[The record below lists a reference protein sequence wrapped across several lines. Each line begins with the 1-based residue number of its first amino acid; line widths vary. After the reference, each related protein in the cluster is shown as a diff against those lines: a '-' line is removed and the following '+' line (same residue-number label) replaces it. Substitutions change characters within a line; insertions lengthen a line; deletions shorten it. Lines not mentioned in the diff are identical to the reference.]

1 MMKKILLTISGLMAT
16 VAIMLLSSC
25 YPGDT
30 VSYADLDLVTTVY
43 DTKTNFQELSTFVMP
58 DTIIQLK
65 DTLNTSNNTDLSRAY
80 DDLILGRIKQ
90 NMLDNGFVEATD
102 PENNPPDVILTISAM
117 ATTTTTVW
125 YDYPYYWG
133 WYGGWGWYYKS
144 TGYYDYWY
152 PYYPWGGATYITSY
166 SSGTLLMSMNDL
178 RNVDAENDSIRVVWL
193 GAINGLLGETNKADI
208 MNRLEYNIDKAFDQ
222 SSYLK
227 QN

>member
-1 MMKKILLTISGLMAT
+1 MAMMA
-16 VAIMLLSSC
+16 MLFLSSC

-65 DTLNTSNNTDLSRAY
+65 DTLNTGNNTNISRAY
-80 DDLILGRIKQ
+80 DNMILGRIKQ
-90 NMLDNGFVEATD
+90 NMLDNGFVVATD

-144 TGYYDYWY
+144 TGYYPYWY
-152 PYYPWGGATYITSY
+152 PYYPWGGATYISSY
-166 SSGTLLMSMNDL
+166 TTGTLLMSMNDL
-178 RNVDAENDSIRVVWL
+178 RNVDAQNDSIPVIWL
-193 GAINGLLGETNKADI
+193 GAINGLLGETNKADVV
-208 MNRLEYNIDKAFDQ
+208 NRLQYNIDKAFEQ